1 MQMEKVLIGGMAALI
16 GLAAVA
22 GLARAATPA
31 LEYVCPVCGER
42 FATYDELY
50 AHFNLE
56 HPAEPI
62 EIIWE

>member
-1 MQMEKVLIGGMAALI
+1 MEMEKVLLGGMAAMI

-22 GLARAATPA
+22 GMAQASTPGR
-31 LEYVCPVCGER
+31 EYVCPVCEAR
-42 FATYDELY
+42 FATYDDLCH
-50 AHFNLE
+50 HFNTE